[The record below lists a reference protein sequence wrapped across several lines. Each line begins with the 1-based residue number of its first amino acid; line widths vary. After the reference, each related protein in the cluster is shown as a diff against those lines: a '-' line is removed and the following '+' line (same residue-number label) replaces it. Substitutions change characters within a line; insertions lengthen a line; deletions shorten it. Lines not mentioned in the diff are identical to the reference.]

1 MPDPYAPS
9 EFGGKIL
16 RNNIQPAISPAGK
29 QGHTPD
35 PGEEL
40 TLFYRTM
47 KTDDSGVQDVDY
59 FHGLLSRIEQT
70 KVMKNAGLL
79 DKGVDL

>member
-9 EFGGKIL
+9 EFGGKITKNL
-16 RNNIQPAISPAGK
+16 IQPPISPAGK
-29 QGHTPD
+29 TGHTPD
-35 PGEEL
+35 PGEAL
-40 TLFYRTM
+40 GLFYRTM
-47 KTDDSGVQDVDY
+47 TEDDSGVQDADY